1 MPTELR
7 KCDVK
12 NAPKCLSVLAGPR
25 QSCQDEPMPPTQER
39 DYERLATIARRRRAE
54 LGLALNDVN
63 AKAGGLSN
71 RTWQRVEKG
80 LEIRETNYV
89 KIDGLLKWAPGSCL
103 RVLDGGDPIPVSDM
117 ADADAASVQKSPV
130 PQEVIDEQALETI
143 QLALIATAKG
153 TTAEEIRRMSE
164 RAVRDLR
171 ERGLI

>member
-1 MPTELR
+1 MPSA
-7 KCDVK
+7 D
-12 NAPKCLSVLAGPR
+12 
-25 QSCQDEPMPPTQER
+25 ER
-39 DYERLATIARRRRAE
+39 DYERLATLARRRRAE

-89 KIDGLLKWAPGSCL
+89 KVDGLLKWAPGSCL
-103 RVLDGGDPIPVSDM
+103 NILDGGEPTPVEEMKDP
-117 ADADAASVQKSPV
+117 AAPGVQKSAL
-130 PQEVIDEQALETI
+130 PQDVIDKQAIETI

-153 TTAEEIRRMSE
+153 TSAEEIREMSE
-164 RAVRDLR
+164 RAVRDLK

>member
-1 MPTELR
+1 
-7 KCDVK
+7 
-12 NAPKCLSVLAGPR
+12 
-25 QSCQDEPMPPTQER
+25 MPPPKNR

-89 KIDGLLKWAPGSCL
+89 KVDGLLKWAPGSCL
-103 RVLDGGDPIPVSDM
+103 TILEGGEPTPVEEMKDP
-117 ADADAASVQKSPV
+117 AAAGVQKSPL
-130 PQEVIDEQALETI
+130 PQDVVDKQTIETI

-153 TTAEEIRRMSE
+153 TSAEEIREMSK
-164 RAVRDLR
+164 RVARDLK